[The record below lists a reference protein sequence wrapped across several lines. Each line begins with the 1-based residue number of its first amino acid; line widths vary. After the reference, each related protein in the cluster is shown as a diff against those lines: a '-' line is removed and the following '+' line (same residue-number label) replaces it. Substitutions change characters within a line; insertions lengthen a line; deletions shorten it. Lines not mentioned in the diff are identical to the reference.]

1 MVLKKTIK
9 GLFKLL
15 RRLEVWSTEPPQ
27 KVYSTAP
34 PNTPAKAA
42 EIHSVWDYLQ
52 IRENTQ
58 AFHLSGVVGFEERVG
73 MEEIRRRIKEV
84 FGVEYKNERSLY
96 PYLKT
101 LGDIGLVESTDAGGK
116 RQWRKKDIIIKKEK
130 QESPVKEEIEARNR
144 VAKKHLG

>member
-15 RRLEVWSTEPPQ
+15 RRLEVWSTDPPK
-27 KVYSTAP
+27 KVYSAVP
-34 PNTPAKAA
+34 PNALAKAA

-58 AFHLSGVVGFEERVG
+58 AFHLSGIVGFEERVG

-130 QESPVKEEIEARNR
+130 QESPAKEEIEARNR
-144 VAKKHLG
+144 AAKKHLD